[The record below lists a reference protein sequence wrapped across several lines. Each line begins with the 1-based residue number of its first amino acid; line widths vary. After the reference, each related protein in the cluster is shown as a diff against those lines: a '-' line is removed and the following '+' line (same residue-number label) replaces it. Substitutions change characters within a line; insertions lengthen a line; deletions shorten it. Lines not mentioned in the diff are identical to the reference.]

1 MHALGIEVD
10 ECVGSGCNRCYAR
23 KDLGLLSWICLAF
36 VLCLCRSVLLLRAE
50 LFALEIKVQE
60 FVTTDSNGRKI
71 LRKATVM
78 RWEMEI
84 GSFSLDLLMSSLLK
98 EVNWGSNQS
107 ATVWFYD
114 KRMGEDVRLDN
125 EIQMIDMFEMYK
137 SEMSCA
143 ILVGIFDKAL
153 VENHIEH
160 EFDDLTPLCV
170 IPPDDPPVDVPTSTQ
185 PNPNTPHPEPDI
197 GIQQPQPQP
206 QPETVDASLPD
217 PFDIEEEYVGVDD
230 EHMYMPTPPAQPTQP
245 TEPPQPAENEQN
257 EGGVDNANAEPE
269 VNDADPE
276 ELHVLHDPTNPNIV
290 KGALFSDIVAF
301 RKAVRHYAIVK
312 GFEFTDLKTDPTRFI
327 AKCAHEGCPWR
338 IHASRVQ
345 GQRAIE
351 VQMFLVCCPY

>member
-1 MHALGIEVD
+1 
-10 ECVGSGCNRCYAR
+10 
-23 KDLGLLSWICLAF
+23 
-36 VLCLCRSVLLLRAE
+36 VLLLRTE

-71 LRKATVM
+71 LRKGTVM

-153 VENHIEH
+153 VESHIEH

-170 IPPDDPPVDVPTSTQ
+170 IPPEDPPLDVPTQ
-185 PNPNTPHPEPDI
+185 PNAST
-197 GIQQPQPQP
+197 P
-206 QPETVDASLPD
+206 QPEPTQQPEPKPVDASIPD
-217 PFDIEEEYVGVDD
+217 PFDNEE
-230 EHMYMPTPPAQPTQP
+230 
-245 TEPPQPAENEQN
+245 
-257 EGGVDNANAEPE
+257 
-269 VNDADPE
+269 
-276 ELHVLHDPTNPNIV
+276 
-290 KGALFSDIVAF
+290 
-301 RKAVRHYAIVK
+301 
-312 GFEFTDLKTDPTRFI
+312 
-327 AKCAHEGCPWR
+327 
-338 IHASRVQ
+338 
-345 GQRAIE
+345 
-351 VQMFLVCCPY
+351 

>member
-10 ECVGSGCNRCYAR
+10 ECVGLGCNRCYAR

-36 VLCLCRSVLLLRAE
+36 VLCLCRSVLLLRTE

-60 FVTTDSNGRKI
+60 FVTTDSNGRKTY
-71 LRKATVM
+71 RNGTVM

-143 ILVGIFDKAL
+143 IVVGIFDKAL

-197 GIQQPQPQP
+197 GIQQPQP
-206 QPETVDASLPD
+206 
-217 PFDIEEEYVGVDD
+217 
-230 EHMYMPTPPAQPTQP
+230 
-245 TEPPQPAENEQN
+245 
-257 EGGVDNANAEPE
+257 
-269 VNDADPE
+269 
-276 ELHVLHDPTNPNIV
+276 
-290 KGALFSDIVAF
+290 
-301 RKAVRHYAIVK
+301 
-312 GFEFTDLKTDPTRFI
+312 
-327 AKCAHEGCPWR
+327 
-338 IHASRVQ
+338 
-345 GQRAIE
+345 
-351 VQMFLVCCPY
+351 